1 MNNNLQNQ
9 VMDETCLSIDLNE
22 LHPIINIL
30 DEAGGRLKNNECIS
44 LEEMFSPSGLT
55 FGKELESLESL
66 IGGMELSVFQ
76 DDFSNFNFS
85 SCSAGC
91 AGTCSGNC
99 FSTCADSCYNRCKS
113 SYSS

>member
-1 MNNNLQNQ
+1 MNNKLLHQSIENG
-9 VMDETCLSIDLNE
+9 CLSIDAIELHPLIGVLNQTEGGSHLEDYLTLNE
-22 LHPIINIL
+22 LL
-30 DEAGGRLKNNECIS
+30 LS
-44 LEEMFSPSGLT
+44 TGLS
-55 FGKELESLESL
+55 FGEELESLESL

-76 DDFSNFNFS
+76 DDFSNLNFS

-113 SYSS
+113 SYNS